1 MNKRI
6 VLPKNVFLLALALL
20 HGPVI
25 AAETADQFP
34 SRRISIIVAQGAGGS
49 TDIDTRQYAE
59 KLGKILSQPVIVENK
74 PGAGGLIGNTF
85 VARAA
90 PDGYTILSTST
101 SITITPST
109 RKNPPFNLV
118 KDFVP
123 ISQLTRSPTMLVVA
137 PSVPVSNLAEY
148 ISFAKSQPGGVRFAA
163 AGGVGAYIHLSG
175 EWLHSLIKSKAI
187 IAQYAGAPAAM
198 ADLTQGRLD
207 ATISSVNF
215 LMPFIASKKV
225 RPIASSSSERSKLF
239 PDLPTLAEQGLKGF
253 DSTFWVGFLAP
264 AGTPTPIVN
273 KLSSSFAQIVRL
285 PDIVKKLDDNAQVA
299 VGNTPEEF
307 RKIIAEDI
315 ARWGAIVKD
324 ANIVVED

>member
-239 PDLPTLAEQGLKGF
+239 PDLPTLAAQGLKGF